1 MTKHAIKKVG
11 WEVLLHS
18 PYSPDFSPFRI
29 PPLFGCFFNN
39 LRGVSFNNDVELKT
53 WLDEFIEPKPS
64 DFYCQ
69 GIQQLV
75 NIECWHIERWQEV
88 INNEE
93 EYIVEYIVHQNY

>member
-1 MTKHAIKKVG
+1 M
-11 WEVLLHS
+11 
-18 PYSPDFSPFRI
+18 
-29 PPLFGCFFNN
+29 
-39 LRGVSFNNDVELKT
+39 ELKT

-64 DFYCQ
+64 DFYRQ

-75 NIECWHIERWQEV
+75 NIERWHTECWHTERWQEV